1 MGFPGGADGKEP
13 TASAGDIRDVGSI
26 LEPGRSPE
34 GRHINP
40 LQCSC
45 LENPMN
51 RGAWRATV
59 HRVTKS
65 LTRLKRLSIHSLI
78 NLRHDSSV
86 DIYQWQQLFSEFW
99 IRPLESWNNR
109 LSETHF
115 TDEEPEAHRSKVTCQ
130 GLLTPNLKL
139 CPFSQIVW
147 LMGLFS
153 CTRCSW
159 RLPGAEWGKGEY
171 LSWQGKNIYI
181 VHTFRGL
188 YNLATANFFLKYYL
202 YHLVKSLF
210 SQKPKEKSAYA
221 RLQYIIPRC
230 LKSSLVWWFSF
241 WGTMPSVTWDLP

>member
-86 DIYQWQQLFSEFW
+86 DIYQ
-99 IRPLESWNNR
+99 
-109 LSETHF
+109 
-115 TDEEPEAHRSKVTCQ
+115 
-130 GLLTPNLKL
+130 
-139 CPFSQIVW
+139 
-147 LMGLFS
+147 
-153 CTRCSW
+153 
-159 RLPGAEWGKGEY
+159 
-171 LSWQGKNIYI
+171 
-181 VHTFRGL
+181 
-188 YNLATANFFLKYYL
+188 
-202 YHLVKSLF
+202 
-210 SQKPKEKSAYA
+210 
-221 RLQYIIPRC
+221 
-230 LKSSLVWWFSF
+230 
-241 WGTMPSVTWDLP
+241 